1 MLSENVVIIN
11 LKSQYFWIK
20 GWIRSFTIKIDIKAN
35 TRTDTLEFLKNVNL
49 ISLKSETGNLDVNK
63 LRTSSSDLR
72 NKI

>member
-20 GWIRSFTIKIDIKAN
+20 GWIRSFAIKIDIKAT

-49 ISLKSETGNLDVNK
+49 ISLKSETGHLDVNK